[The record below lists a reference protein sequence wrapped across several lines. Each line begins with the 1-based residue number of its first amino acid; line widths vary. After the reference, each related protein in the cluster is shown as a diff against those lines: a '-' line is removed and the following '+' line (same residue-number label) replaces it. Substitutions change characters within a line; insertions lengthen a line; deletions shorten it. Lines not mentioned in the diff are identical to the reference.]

1 MIIYVFTALGTEF
14 TVLMNSRILR
24 FLVRLLY
31 VFILKK
37 RNILAIFCVD
47 FVRIFKFWTVSK
59 LWPPPPS
66 PSAHMYPLPKK
77 KIQGNLCS
85 YLHLY
90 GIIPVFL
97 LPIHS
102 DTASIHIKMFVHII
116 FCYMWKLQIEE
127 SCFVISSWLKD
138 STYRIIEKL
147 NDTIKWVSLCI
158 NNAKANIYYFR
169 FKIK

>member
-59 LWPPPPS
+59 LWPPS
-66 PSAHMYPLPKK
+66 PFPKRTHVPFAYK
-77 KIQGNLCS
+77 KIQENLCS
-85 YLHLY
+85 YLHLH

>member
-59 LWPPPPS
+59 LWPPPFPKRTHI
-66 PSAHMYPLPKK
+66 PFAYKK
-77 KIQGNLCS
+77 KYRETFVVICICMELFRYFSFRYILTQPVYILKCLYILFFATCENCKSRKAVLLSVHDWKIQRT
-85 YLHLY
+85 
-90 GIIPVFL
+90 V
-97 LPIHS
+97 
-102 DTASIHIKMFVHII
+102 
-116 FCYMWKLQIEE
+116 
-127 SCFVISSWLKD
+127 SSRNWMI
-138 STYRIIEKL
+138 R
-147 NDTIKWVSLCI
+147 
-158 NNAKANIYYFR
+158 
-169 FKIK
+169 

>member
-37 RNILAIFCVD
+37 RNILAIFCACW
-47 FVRIFKFWTVSK
+47 FRANFQILNGEQTMT
-59 LWPPPPS
+59 PPF
-66 PSAHMYPLPKK
+66 PKRTHVPFAYK
-77 KIQGNLCS
+77 KIQENLCS
-85 YLHLY
+85 YLHLH

>member
-66 PSAHMYPLPKK
+66 PSAHMYPLPIKK
-77 KIQGNLCS
+77 YRKTFVVICICMELFRYFSFRYILTQPVYILKC
-85 YLHLY
+85 LY
-90 GIIPVFL
+90 ILFFATCENCKSRKAVL
-97 LPIHS
+97 L
-102 DTASIHIKMFVHII
+102 SIH
-116 FCYMWKLQIEE
+116 
-127 SCFVISSWLKD
+127 D
-138 STYRIIEKL
+138 
-147 NDTIKWVSLCI
+147 
-158 NNAKANIYYFR
+158 
-169 FKIK
+169 

>member
-59 LWPPPPS
+59 LWPPPS
-66 PSAHMYPLPKK
+66 PSAHMYPLPIK

-85 YLHLY
+85 YLHLH

-116 FCYMWKLQIEE
+116 FCSGGNCKSRKAVLLSVHDWKIQRT
-127 SCFVISSWLKD
+127 VSSRNWMI
-138 STYRIIEKL
+138 R
-147 NDTIKWVSLCI
+147 
-158 NNAKANIYYFR
+158 
-169 FKIK
+169 

>member
-59 LWPPPPS
+59 LWAPPRPS
-66 PSAHMYPLPKK
+66 PSTHVPFAYKK
-77 KIQGNLCS
+77 YRETFVVICICIELFRYFSFRYILTQPVYILKCLYILFFATCENCKSRKAVLLSIHDWKIQRT
-85 YLHLY
+85 
-90 GIIPVFL
+90 V
-97 LPIHS
+97 
-102 DTASIHIKMFVHII
+102 
-116 FCYMWKLQIEE
+116 
-127 SCFVISSWLKD
+127 SSRNWMI
-138 STYRIIEKL
+138 R
-147 NDTIKWVSLCI
+147 
-158 NNAKANIYYFR
+158 
-169 FKIK
+169 

>member
-59 LWPPPPS
+59 LC
-66 PSAHMYPLPKK
+66 PSAHMYPVPIK

-85 YLHLY
+85 YLHLH
-90 GIIPVFL
+90 GIIPVFI

-138 STYRIIEKL
+138 STYRIYHRETEWYDKVGVIMH
-147 NDTIKWVSLCI
+147 
-158 NNAKANIYYFR
+158 
-169 FKIK
+169 